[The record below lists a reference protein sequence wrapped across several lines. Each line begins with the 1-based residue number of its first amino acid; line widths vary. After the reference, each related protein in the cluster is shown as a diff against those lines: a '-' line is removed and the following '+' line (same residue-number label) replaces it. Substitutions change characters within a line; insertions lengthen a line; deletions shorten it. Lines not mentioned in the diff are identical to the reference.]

1 MQSALASVDGIDK
14 NDVDVDF
21 VTGMCT
27 VNVADANVTPA
38 QLVSAFE
45 GTKFTAAVN

>member
-1 MQSALASVDGIDK
+1 MQSALASLDGIEKD
-14 NDVDVDF
+14 DVDVDYD
-21 VTGMCT
+21 TGMCT
-27 VNVADANVTPA
+27 VNIADAKVTPA